1 MTTHAC
7 MACTVKSVQRTLAAT
22 LEADLRNKQ
31 RELQDL
37 EERQQIE
44 QPAQDVQRDPIDVM

>member
-1 MTTHAC
+1 

>member
-1 MTTHAC
+1 MSGLLFETFALIG
-7 MACTVKSVQRTLAAT
+7 AVRCTKPQ
-22 LEADLRNKQ
+22 ADLRNKQ

-44 QPAQDVQRDPIDVM
+44 RETQFG